1 MNTVDKKTGGV
12 LVHTAVILAYLAVV
26 LPAPAQGAPRKR
38 VSKRNDK
45 APTKSKWNTPGADW
59 GNVDDWLVKDP
70 KKPKKGNNRKP
81 PAQIKS
87 AETLVPMPAAGS
99 IFMSQNERKKPPPPE
114 YLMGKVH
121 WGSFKM
127 IPKAGVVHDWDLAHG
142 DTGSLL
148 AMARS
153 QGLAYLRTNTKL
165 EDFEFNP
172 KRLPALFISGVR
184 ILKFEPRHIKSLREY
199 ILNGGM
205 VICDSVYGS
214 PWFYRSARHLF
225 DEMFPQSAFRVI
237 PSDHPIYHVHSD
249 IRAVTYAYGDKPETG
264 NKPFLEGLYIGS
276 RIGVLLS
283 RYGLGCGLENHMRP
297 LEILAEKGLKPS
309 AFSPESAKQ
318 IGQNLMAYI
327 VGYGQ
332 VGEIEGKPE
341 LFGIADQKEPTS
353 EFVFAQVRHGGGWN
367 VHPNAAQALLKKLER
382 HSSIRVNHRRV
393 SVDPK
398 KDDISRYPC
407 LFFSGQDDFV
417 LDKAAV
423 KNLRHYLRE
432 DGGTLV
438 INNGLGLASFHQA
451 IKRELRRILPELE
464 LKRLNLNHEL
474 FEIVHDVKKVQYSR
488 ALLKDKGG
496 ELKNRPW
503 FEGITI
509 NGELRVIYSPYDFV
523 AGWNEVH
530 YPLIRGYE
538 PSSARNL
545 GINIITYVM
554 TH

>member
-1 MNTVDKKTGGV
+1 LLYVSVILVCLAIASPASAGPKKT
-12 LVHTAVILAYLAVV
+12 
-26 LPAPAQGAPRKR
+26 
-38 VSKRNDK
+38 SKKAGWDK
-45 APTKSKWNTPGADW
+45 PMSDW
-59 GNVDDWLVKDP
+59 GKVDDWLVKDP
-70 KKPKKGNNRKP
+70 EKPKKSGNLRP

-87 AETLVPMPAAGS
+87 SETLVPMPASGS
-99 IFMSQNERKKPPPPE
+99 IFMSRNERKKPPPPE

-121 WGSFKM
+121 WGSFKE
-127 IPKAGVVHDWDLAHG
+127 ISKAGVVQDWNLARG
-142 DTGSLL
+142 DTASLSR
-148 AMARS
+148 MARK
-153 QGLAYLRTNTKL
+153 QGFAYLHTQTKL
-165 EDFEFNP
+165 EDFQFNP
-172 KRLPALFISGVR
+172 KRMPALFISGVR

-199 ILNGGM
+199 VLNGGM
-205 VICDSVYGS
+205 IICDSVYGS
-214 PWFYRSARHLF
+214 PWFYREARRLF
-225 DEMFPQSAFRVI
+225 DKMFPQSAFRVI
-237 PSDHPIYHVHSD
+237 PQDHPIYHMHSD
-249 IRAVTYAYGDKPETG
+249 ITAVQYAYGQQPETG

-283 RYGLGCGLENHMRP
+283 RYGLGCGLVDRMKP
-297 LEILAEKGLKPS
+297 LDMLVKKGLKPS

-318 IGQNLMAYI
+318 IGQNITAYV

-341 LFGIADQKEPTS
+341 LFGITDQKEPTS
-353 EFVFAQVRHGGGWN
+353 EFVFAQIRHGGAWN

-382 HSSIRVNHRRV
+382 HSSIRVNYKRA

-407 LFFSGQDDFV
+407 LFLSGQDDFV
-417 LDKAAV
+417 LADEAV
-423 KNLRHYLRE
+423 KNLRSYLHA

-451 IKRELRRILPELE
+451 IKRELGRILPGAE
-464 LKRLNLNHEL
+464 LKRLGLNHEL
-474 FEIVHDVKKVQYSR
+474 FNIFHDVRKVEYTL
-488 ALLKDKGG
+488 ALLKDKGD

-503 FEGITI
+503 FEGVTI

-523 AGWNEVH
+523 AGWNEVN
-530 YPLIRGYE
+530 YPLIRGYK

-545 GINIITYVM
+545 GMNLITYVM